1 MTDDVTKLPVRFKA
15 PPTGER
21 VLEVVG
27 RYGGGERCNHDFYFA
42 GDPLAPGGTVMKR
55 VTYLVDEAAA
65 EVECSNCHAKLN
77 PMWVLARLAHH
88 ETKYHELAENY
99 QEEMRRLSERKRTK
113 CDRCG
118 YMTRISNR

>member
-27 RYGGGERCNHDFYFA
+27 RYGDGERCNHDFYFA
-42 GDPLAPGGTVMKR
+42 GDPLSGGSVMKR

-77 PMWVLARLAHH
+77 PMWVPARLAHH
-88 ETKYHELAENY
+88 ETQYHELASRY

-113 CDRCG
+113 CEKCG